1 MLSGSR
7 LRKRLD
13 RLFCHLD
20 DFELESIERVGM
32 DPIPGVTYEKETK
45 MKKKPAQSVR
55 LPVLP
60 SDHFGLLLKIS
71 PRS

>member
-20 DFELESIERVGM
+20 DFQLQSIEMVGRN
-32 DPIPGVTYEKETK
+32 PIPSVTFQKE
-45 MKKKPAQSVR
+45 MKVKRQPQLVK

-60 SDHFGLLLKIS
+60 SDHFGLLLKLL
-71 PRS
+71 PRL